1 MIQRKQTIYLLA
13 IVLIGLY
20 LIFGNPVMYHL
31 QSVNEFSGATE
42 RVEISFSKIE
52 TIQGDAVSGDH
63 VMNSFLLYGL
73 AVITGLAFGGIFMY
87 KNRKMQLLLTGFNYL
102 FMSAMALLI
111 YYYISQ
117 GKSLMPNA
125 QESALHYIVFLPVL
139 FPLWNFLAMRGIM
152 HDEKLV
158 RSMDRLR

>member
-31 QSVNEFSGATE
+31 QSVNEVSGVTE

-52 TIQGDAVSGDH
+52 QYQGDAEQGDY

-73 AVITGLAFGGIFMY
+73 AVITGLAFGAIFMF
-87 KNRKMQLLLTGFNYL
+87 KNRKMQLLLCGFNYL
-102 FMSAMALLI
+102 FMGAMALLI
-111 YYYISQ
+111 YYYISE

-125 QESALHYIVFLPVL
+125 AESALHYIVFLPIL
-139 FPLWNFLAMRGIM
+139 FPLWNYLAMRGILA
-152 HDEKLV
+152 DEKLI